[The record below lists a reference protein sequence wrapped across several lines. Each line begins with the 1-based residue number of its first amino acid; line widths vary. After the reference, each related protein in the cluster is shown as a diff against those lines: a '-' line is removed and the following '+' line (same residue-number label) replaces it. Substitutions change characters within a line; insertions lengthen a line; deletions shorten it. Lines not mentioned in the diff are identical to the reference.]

1 MSTTLSIRLDVKVRE
16 RLERLAER
24 TQRSKSFLA
33 AEAISAYVE
42 AEDWQLEEVA
52 MGLAELDNGKMV
64 KHEKVSEWL
73 RSWGKP
79 AQGRPP
85 R

>member
-1 MSTTLSIRLDVKVRE
+1 MSTTLSIRLDEDLRG
-16 RLERLAER
+16 RLEKLAQR
-24 TQRSKSFLA
+24 TKRSKSFLA
-33 AEAISAYVE
+33 AEAIAAYVE

-52 MGLAELDNGKMV
+52 TGLRELDAGRMV
-64 KHEKVSEWL
+64 EHERVSRWL

-79 AQGRPP
+79 TEGRPP